1 MALVADPP
9 AVKYTAECVQ
19 KLGEC
24 TVLAVNLTNF
34 HDLTRLLA
42 PEKLAVAL
50 GALVARLDAAL
61 DVYRMTG
68 SGYYS
73 EGRYY
78 ALGADPVHHA
88 DDAVR
93 YGLRCLQIADAVLV
107 DDERP
112 NNGTL
117 SVRVAAHTGP
127 LVVLRL
133 EAAPWRPTF
142 VGRTVSDLARLLR
155 VAAPGEV
162 CCSRATTLA
171 LSVEAFHTI
180 ITTPAHSWNGRPSPK
195 PGLRVL
201 PEQPPDGVLGGA
213 YHLCPIT
220 LKLAVRGGAFLAGD
234 NNVAGGFGFLAHELR
249 HLRTLY
255 GPDTDTTAVQAA
267 VRQAFE
273 GAQHTHVQTT
283 LYTRAG
289 MPVETALA
297 FDFVPTT
304 RQLAVACSRLPR
316 PDAAT
321 RPHVTTAAEEG
332 DNDDAD
338 GAPESSSSSDSDG

>member
-1 MALVADPP
+1 MALVVDADPP
-9 AVKYTAECVQ
+9 AVKYTAERVQ
-19 KLGEC
+19 KLAEC
-24 TVLAVNLTNF
+24 TVLAVDLTNF
-34 HDLTRLLA
+34 HDLTRLLP

-93 YGLRCLQIADAVLV
+93 YGLHCLQIADAVLV

-117 SVRVAAHTGP
+117 SVRVAAHSGP

-155 VAAPGEV
+155 AAQPGEV
-162 CCSRATTLA
+162 CCSRATALTLSA
-171 LSVEAFHTI
+171 EAFHTI

-213 YHLCPIT
+213 CHLCPIT
-220 LKLAVRGGAFLAGD
+220 LKLAVRGGAFLASD

-249 HLRTLY
+249 HMRMLY
-255 GPDTDTTAVQAA
+255 GPDTDTVAVQAA

-273 GAQHTHVQTT
+273 GPQHTRVETT

-289 MPVETALA
+289 MPVEAALA

-338 GAPESSSSSDSDG
+338 GAPESSSDSDG